1 MPAGG
6 GWWLAQGRVLQL
18 GPGRG
23 GQARVQKRAVE
34 ARPWDATAGWF
45 CCLRRLPRVWLSL
58 LGPSL
63 PGGHVLGRV
72 VKEVASVGKLQSRG
86 ALIRRRSPRLSS
98 WQR

>member
-34 ARPWDATAGWF
+34 ARHWDATAGWF